1 MRVSHEMQM
10 RQRKKNGIR
19 LNKLTNT
26 HQHQEASQE
35 SPKIS
40 DCITRTVHEIIRICA
55 SSANP
60 IRYRSDDICR
70 NHNQRK
76 EVVPKSGGEDDQ
88 KKANGKNLKILNQYN
103 TPPKQRFMM
112 RGSQRRAR

>member
-1 MRVSHEMQM
+1 M